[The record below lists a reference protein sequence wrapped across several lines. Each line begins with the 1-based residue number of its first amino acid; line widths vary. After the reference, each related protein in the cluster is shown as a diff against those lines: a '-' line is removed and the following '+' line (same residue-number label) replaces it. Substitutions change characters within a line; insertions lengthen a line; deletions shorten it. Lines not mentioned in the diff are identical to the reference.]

1 MPSITLLEKVKK
13 SLMIPTTE
21 TFADTEL
28 NVHILSCKELIKS
41 AGVPSNIIESDN
53 GLVEALVLIYC
64 KTFYGFTNDGSVK
77 TLPDSFDFLL
87 RQLALTWEEETDV
100 S

>member
-1 MPSITLLEKVKK
+1 MPEVTILDKVKK
-13 SLMIPTTE
+13 SLMIPLTE

-41 AGVPSNIIESDN
+41 AGVSSEVAESSN
-53 GLVEALVLIYC
+53 GLVEALILIYC

-77 TLPDSFDFLL
+77 SLPESFDFLL
-87 RQLALTWEEETDV
+87 KQLALTWETSNV

>member
-1 MPSITLLEKVKK
+1 MAEITILDKVKK
-13 SLMIPTTE
+13 SLMISLSD
-21 TFADTEL
+21 TFADTEI

-41 AGVPSNIIESDN
+41 AGVSKEVADSDN
-53 GLVEALVLIYC
+53 GLVEALILIYC

-77 TLPDSFDFLL
+77 TLPESFDFLL
-87 RQLALTWEEETDV
+87 KQLALTWESSDV

>member
-1 MPSITLLEKVKK
+1 MATTTILDKVKK
-13 SLMIPTTE
+13 SLMIPLSE

-28 NVHILSCKELIKS
+28 NVHIASCKELIKS
-41 AGVPSNIIESDN
+41 TGVSSEVLEGDN
-53 GLVEALVLIYC
+53 GFVEALILIYC

-77 TLPDSFDFLL
+77 ELPESFNFLL
-87 RQLALTWEEETDV
+87 KQLALTWENSDV

>member
-1 MPSITLLEKVKK
+1 MPEVTILDKVKK
-13 SLMIPTTE
+13 SLMIPLTE

-41 AGVPSNIIESDN
+41 AGVSSEVAESSN
-53 GLVEALVLIYC
+53 GLVEALILIYC

-77 TLPDSFDFLL
+77 SLPESFDFLL
-87 RQLALTWEEETDV
+87 KQLALTWETSDV